1 MSLLVWLPLNG
12 NIINRGLSNLEVT
25 NSGATVNN
33 TGKIGPCYYFNGST
47 YMYENT
53 YDWWWGGYFWEDLPK
68 DIKFSRNQTSAWGEK
83 GASPFL
89 NSDKYTTVVMRKF
102 E

>member
-1 MSLLVWLPLNG
+1 MEFWC
-12 NIINRGLSNLEVT
+12 SN
-25 NSGATVNN
+25 SDR
-33 TGKIGPCYYFNGST
+33 
-47 YMYENT
+47 YENT
-53 YDWWWGGYFWEDLPK
+53 YDWWLGGYFWRDLPK
-68 DIKFSRNQTSAWGEK
+68 NIKFSRNQTSVWGEK